1 MFRLFRRD
9 NNVSKEQK
17 ESLKFNNSYYI
28 VFQNKTYFEEKA
40 GGYLWAPQQY
50 PLILHWTDIQS
61 LKGQKLLKDI
71 LPLVKVDGGI
81 KGICTRQ
88 EESWEII

>member
-17 ESLKFNNSYYI
+17 ESLKFNNSYCI

-40 GGYLWAPQQY
+40 GGYLWAPQ
-50 PLILHWTDIQS
+50 
-61 LKGQKLLKDI
+61 
-71 LPLVKVDGGI
+71 
-81 KGICTRQ
+81 
-88 EESWEII
+88 